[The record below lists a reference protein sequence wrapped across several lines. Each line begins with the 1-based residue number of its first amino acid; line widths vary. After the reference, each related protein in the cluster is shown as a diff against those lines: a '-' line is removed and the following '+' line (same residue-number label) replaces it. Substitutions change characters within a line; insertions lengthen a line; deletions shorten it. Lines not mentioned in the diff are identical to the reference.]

1 MTPALVQRRIEGTD
15 RDRTEGHGLPPG
27 FRRFLMPLLST
38 FEPHRAILLAARAR
52 SLAAAHAGTMP
63 GYLTHSQARTG
74 RWRIE
79 LPEWALDQRNQITGP
94 ADNPKLLVAM
104 CNTKDPGCMPD
115 GEDSITADWDHVR
128 AAQENTVAAIKGTLT
143 WTDPATGRVQVIR
156 PGPQVIYYRPRGL
169 KLTES
174 PVLAGPPISASIF
187 DLAMV
192 FYQTAAERRA
202 AVADI
207 EAQRKL
213 CFYIPKVESAE
224 EAGWWSNLIAA
235 MEDAIDIPV
244 GITRVM
250 FLIESLPAAYQV
262 EEILHATR
270 WHVIGLNLGRWDYM
284 ASLLHF
290 KLADPGWILPDRNTI
305 PHDIPFFQNIRARIV
320 DVCHRRGALAI
331 GGMTALFPD
340 RKDPALNQRALD
352 RLAIDKRNE
361 ADMGFD
367 GAWTGHPDQ
376 HDVAIVQFPAPNQIH
391 RTHPEAP
398 EHPDLTPAPPMP
410 PTPPAQNHIS
420 VAGTRDAVRTVIE
433 YRFGV
438 LAGLGA
444 RLIKGVDQQGNV
456 IGGFMEDLATDRIY
470 RLMIAQRARH
480 SVTTQEGT
488 RITQGLVT
496 LMFDEE
502 LEKILKEHREEPE
515 FMAIEAGYRR
525 ARTLSEEMIHRGD
538 F

>member
-1 MTPALVQRRIEGTD
+1 MTPALVQRRMEGTD
-15 RDRTEGHGLPPG
+15 RDRTEQLGLPPG

-63 GYLTHSQARTG
+63 GYLARSQARTAP
-74 RWRIE
+74 WKIE

-104 CNTKDPGCMPD
+104 CNTDDPGCMPD
-115 GEDSITADWDHVR
+115 GEDSITVNWDHVR

-143 WTDPATGRVQVIR
+143 WADPATGHVQAIR
-156 PGPQVIYYRPRGL
+156 PSPQVIYYRPRGL

-174 PVLAGPPISASIF
+174 HALAGPSISASIF

-202 AVADI
+202 AVADP

-213 CFYIPKVESAE
+213 CFYIPKIESAE

-235 MEDAIDIPV
+235 MEEAIDIPV

-262 EEILHATR
+262 EEILHAAR
-270 WHVIGLNLGRWDYM
+270 RHVIGLNLGRWDYM

-290 KLADPGWILPDRNTI
+290 KLADSGWILPDRNTI
-305 PHDIPFFQNIRARIV
+305 PHDMPFFQNIRARLV

-361 ADMGFD
+361 AVMGFD

-376 HDVAIVQFPAPNQIH
+376 HDVAIAQFPAPNQIH
-391 RTHPEAP
+391 QTHPEAP
-398 EHPDLTPAPPMP
+398 EHPDLTPAP
-410 PTPPAQNHIS
+410 TSSPAEGHIS
-420 VAGTRDAVRTVIE
+420 VAGTKDAVRTVIE

-444 RLIKGVDQQGNV
+444 RLIKGVDQQGNA

-470 RLMIAQRARH
+470 RLMIAQRVRH
-480 SVTTQEGT
+480 SVATRDGT

-496 LMFDEE
+496 LMFHEA
-502 LEKILKEHREEPE
+502 LEQILKEHREVPE

-525 ARTLSEEMIHRGD
+525 ARALSEEMIRRGD